1 MRNPN
6 DTRNI
11 GPRIGSPPWFYLT
24 AVSILGAALLAAA
37 APVMA
42 HDFPKLAGSP
52 MFWVVG
58 AMVLAGE
65 VWRIVTPGRSGPESP
80 AVSRTLCV
88 AALLFWGFPVAAV
101 LRAVATSVV
110 ALAQRHAPQRVAFNV
125 AQLSISLGAASLV
138 MHELGFKP
146 RLGHPW
152 VPASGRALGL
162 FALAALAYF
171 VVNFGIVVVAVSLST
186 RTPVARVIKANVA
199 YQAGVHVVLLA
210 TAPLVVMAMST
221 HSAMI
226 VGLFVF
232 PLAAIYFS
240 AAVSVQRDYQ
250 ANHDELTGLLTRQ
263 LLARR
268 SSEALARASIEGT
281 RAGFLLIDLDR
292 STALKQV
299 NDTLGHAVGDRLLQ
313 MVAHRLTQ
321 SVRPG
326 DVVARLGGDEFAVL
340 LPSVRE
346 ASAAREVASRLRVAL
361 AEPVRLESM
370 TFQVEAS
377 VGIAI
382 YPDDADSFELL
393 LQRADVAMYLAKER
407 HSGIERYQAEA
418 DRNSAERLA
427 LASDLR
433 SAVLQ
438 GQIELYY
445 QPKVRLAD
453 EKTIGMEALAR
464 WPHPQRGVLA
474 AADFIGIAE
483 QSHLISELTE
493 HVVEK
498 ALDQTARWWAAGLP
512 VQVCVNLPARDLL
525 SAHLVDLVRQ
535 ALGRHGLPPDALRL
549 DINEQVLAGKSAQAI
564 ATVQG
569 MVELGVGVSLDDFGT
584 GYSSLAQLT
593 RLGISEVKLDPDLV
607 SGLPGSTERSLTVK
621 SLVRLAQSLGIR
633 SVGEG
638 VETEATAAAL
648 RTLGCDGAQ
657 GWHFSRPLNTIMA
670 TEWLVEQRVRGATE
684 ADGTPGGRPEI
695 PRRPAHRHRQQD
707 AAPAGP
713 YGEPAEIGVLLYP
726 PTRGDIPG
734 VLQEPAYQRG
744 DTRRASAEPA
754 GPERRRRVAGE

>member
-1 MRNPN
+1 MRNPD

-24 AVSILGAALLAAA
+24 AVSVLGAALLAATVPA
-37 APVMA
+37 MA
-42 HDFPKLAGSP
+42 RSLPALADSA

-80 AVSRTLCV
+80 AVSRTICV
-88 AALLFWGFPVAAV
+88 AALLFWGFPIAV
-101 LRAVATSVV
+101 LLRAVATAVV
-110 ALAQRHAPQRVAFNV
+110 GIAQRNAAHRIAFNV
-125 AQLSISLGAASLV
+125 AQLSISLGAAGLV
-138 MHELGFKP
+138 LNKVGVDP
-146 RLGHPW
+146 GPGHPW
-152 VPASGRALGL
+152 VPTTGRELGL
-162 FALAALAYF
+162 FALAAVAYF
-171 VVNFGIVVVAVSLST
+171 VVNFGIVVGAVSLRT
-186 RTPVARVIKANVA
+186 RTPALRIIKANIV
-199 YQAGVHVVLLA
+199 YQVSVHAVLLA
-210 TAPLVVMAMST
+210 TVPLVMIAMRT
-221 HSAMI
+221 HQPLI
-226 VGLFVF
+226 VALFLF

-240 AAVSVQRDYQ
+240 AAISVQRDYQ
-250 ANHDELTGLLTRQ
+250 ANHDELTGLLNRK
-263 LLARR
+263 LLATR
-268 SSEALARASIEGT
+268 SSEALARAGMEGA

-292 STALKQV
+292 STGLKQV
-299 NDTLGHAVGDRLLQ
+299 NDTLGHAVGDRLLKT
-313 MVAHRLTQ
+313 VAHRLTQ

-346 ASAAREVASRLRVAL
+346 ATAAREVASRLRAAL
-361 AEPVRLESM
+361 AEPVRLEAM

-382 YPDDADSFELL
+382 YPDDADTFEQL
-393 LQRADVAMYLAKER
+393 LQRADVAMYVAKER

-438 GQIELYY
+438 DEIELYY

-453 EKTIGMEALAR
+453 LKTIGMEALAR

-474 AADFIGIAE
+474 AAEFIGIAE

-493 HVVEK
+493 HVVDK
-498 ALDQTARWWAAGLP
+498 SLGQTARWWDEGLP

-525 SAHLVDLVRQ
+525 STHLVDLIRQ
-535 ALGRHGLPPDALRL
+535 ALVRYGLPPDALRL
-549 DINEQVLAGKSAQAI
+549 DINEQVLAGKSAHAS

-569 MVELGVGVSLDDFGT
+569 LAELGVGVSLDDFGT

-607 SGLPGSTERSLTVK
+607 SGLPGSVERSLTVK

-633 SVGEG
+633 SIGEG

-648 RTLGCDGAQ
+648 RLLGCDGAQ
-657 GWHFSRPLNTIMA
+657 GWYFSRPLNAIMA
-670 TEWLVEQRVRGATE
+670 TKWLVEQRARGAT
-684 ADGTPGGRPEI
+684 AIDSSTSVGLGDVAM
-695 PRRPAHRHRQQD
+695 RPALRHMRQD
-707 AAPAGP
+707 AAHAGP
-713 YGEPAEIGVLLYP
+713 YGAPAEIGTLDSGLVVG
-726 PTRGDIPG
+726 TATGG
-734 VLQEPAYQRG
+734 
-744 DTRRASAEPA
+744 
-754 GPERRRRVAGE
+754 